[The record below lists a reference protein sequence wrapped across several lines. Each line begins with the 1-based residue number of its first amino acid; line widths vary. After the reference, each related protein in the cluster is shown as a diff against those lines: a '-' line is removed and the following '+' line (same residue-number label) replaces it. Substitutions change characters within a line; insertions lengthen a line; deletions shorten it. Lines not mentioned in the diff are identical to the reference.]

1 MSAHIETVDLPRGD
15 AHPTAQVVA
24 LPLDS
29 EVVDAYIDPDGTV
42 VLTVAGVRH
51 HTRADQVV
59 YLLGERGVP
68 APDARFVR
76 TVVHHDL
83 HLVLHVLVAPLDDHT
98 RRDVEHAARH

>member
-15 AHPTAQVVA
+15 GHPTAQVVA

-29 EVVDAYIDPDGTV
+29 QVVDAHVEPDGTV
-42 VLTVAGVRH
+42 VLTVTDVRH
-51 HTRADQVV
+51 RTTAEQVV

-68 APDARFVR
+68 APNARFVR

-98 RRDVEHAARH
+98 RRDVEHAARR